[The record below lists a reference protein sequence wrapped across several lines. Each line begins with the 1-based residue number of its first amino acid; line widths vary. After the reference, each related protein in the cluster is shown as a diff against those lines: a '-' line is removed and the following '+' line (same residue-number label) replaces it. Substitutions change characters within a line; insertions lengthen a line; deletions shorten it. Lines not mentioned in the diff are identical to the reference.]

1 MFLIITFRTIIGNGV
16 FVVEDKYLKKLLK
29 ICFRNGKHVLDGCKE
44 FTMTIGSNNE
54 SRIEVVDDM

>member
-1 MFLIITFRTIIGNGV
+1 M
-16 FVVEDKYLKKLLK
+16 KKLLK
-29 ICFRNGKHVLDGCKE
+29 TCFRNGKHVLDGYKE